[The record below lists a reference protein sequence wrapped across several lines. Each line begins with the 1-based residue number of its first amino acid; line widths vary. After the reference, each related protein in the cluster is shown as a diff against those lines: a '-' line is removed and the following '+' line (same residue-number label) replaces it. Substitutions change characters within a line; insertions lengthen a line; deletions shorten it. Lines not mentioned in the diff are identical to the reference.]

1 VTDNCRYGGNL
12 QIWGGGQAQA
22 PTRTVQNLR
31 EKVGQCIHSQF
42 RNYLP
47 HYLSEDS
54 INHGQVGD
62 DGNAPFMYMELR
74 SGSFISL
81 IIVLLVWVFL
91 SIWVS
96 H

>member
-1 VTDNCRYGGNL
+1 MVGISRSGVGGRRRHPPEQCKICEKKWASVSTLNFGTISL
-12 QIWGGGQAQA
+12 
-22 PTRTVQNLR
+22 TQN
-31 EKVGQCIHSQF
+31 
-42 RNYLP
+42 
-47 HYLSEDS
+47 SEDS